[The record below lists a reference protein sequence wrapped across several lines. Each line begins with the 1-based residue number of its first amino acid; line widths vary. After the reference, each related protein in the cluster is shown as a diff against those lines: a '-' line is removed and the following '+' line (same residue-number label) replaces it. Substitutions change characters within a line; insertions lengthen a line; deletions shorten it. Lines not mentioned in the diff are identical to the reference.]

1 MVSEI
6 FTLNASLEQD
16 LASNTPVFNQSQIED
31 VLYVKVPYA
40 VCQLN
45 RLIELAEV
53 PVTKDLTEL
62 EPILDHIT
70 FLRYRPWVDIE
81 STLLN
86 LEPGHHKYKL
96 KFKNIYTS
104 VISNLFFAYD
114 IQCDDPEKPYIYMNK
129 EAT

>member
-16 LASNTPVFNQSQIED
+16 LASNTPVFNQSQVEE
-31 VLYVKVPYA
+31 VLYVKVPYQI
-40 VCQLN
+40 CQLN
-45 RLIELAEV
+45 KLIELKEI
-53 PVTKDLTEL
+53 PESKDLSEF
-62 EPILDHIT
+62 EPILDKVT
-70 FLRYRPWVDIE
+70 FLRYRPWVDIGSE
-81 STLLN
+81 LLN
-86 LEPGHHKYKL
+86 FEPGHHKYRL

-129 EAT
+129 E